1 MGLREGVLRR
11 LIEVY
16 KYHSVR
22 SACFELADLLKA
34 FLSDD
39 YVLVPLPTIGR
50 HVRERGFDHI
60 ELICKKTGLRLEK
73 ALARSNNAVQVGANK
88 RERVEQAKT
97 AYIAKNVEPER
108 NYLLVDDV
116 WTTGAS
122 MMAACEQMRLAGAK
136 RLSIAV
142 IAKSSS

>member
-22 SACFELADLLKA
+22 SACFELADLLKV
-34 FLSDD
+34 FLSND

-60 ELICKKTGLRLEK
+60 ELICKKTGLCLEK
-73 ALARSNNAVQVGANK
+73 ALVRSNNAVQVGANK

>member
-34 FLSDD
+34 FLLDD

-73 ALARSNNAVQVGANK
+73 ALVRSNNAVQVGADK
-88 RERVEQAKT
+88 RERAEQAKT

-122 MMAACEQMRLAGAK
+122 MMAACEQMRLVGAK

>member
-1 MGLREGVLRR
+1 MGLREGVLRQ

-34 FLSDD
+34 FLPDD

-73 ALARSNNAVQVGANK
+73 ALVRSNNAVQVGADRK
-88 RERVEQAKT
+88 ERVEQAKT
-97 AYIAKNVEPER
+97 AYIAKDVEPER

-122 MMAACEQMRLAGAK
+122 MMAACEQMRLVGAK

>member
-1 MGLREGVLRR
+1 MGLREGVLKR

-22 SACFELADLLKA
+22 AACFELSDLLMA
-34 FLSDD
+34 ILPDD
-39 YVLVPLPTIGR
+39 YVLVPLPTIRR

-60 ELICKKTGLRLEK
+60 ELMCKKTGLCVEK
-73 ALARSNNAVQVGANK
+73 ALARGNDAVQVGANK
-88 RERVEQAKT
+88 EIRAKQAKT
-97 AYIAKNVEPER
+97 AYIATNVEPKR

-136 RLSIAV
+136 NLSIAV
-142 IAKSSS
+142 IAKSGS